1 METTDVDRL
10 FVDTN
15 ILIYATNESSPWY
28 GAANTALQTA
38 RQRSVE
44 LILSTQVLREYLAAA
59 TRPAKTGNLPLSKIL
74 ANFQTFQ
81 TDFTVVE
88 ETKSGLAFLA
98 DFLRTIPLGGKQI
111 HDANIVATMLTYNIP
126 TLLTHNTDDFKR
138 FSHLITVLPL
148 DASVS

>member
-15 ILIYATNESSPWY
+15 ILIYATNEASPWHEV
-28 GAANTALQTA
+28 ANTALQTA
-38 RQRSVE
+38 RQRGVD
-44 LILSTQVLREYLAAA
+44 LILSPQILREYLAAA
-59 TRPAKTGNLPLSKIL
+59 TRPAKTGTLSLPKIL
-74 ANFQTFQ
+74 ENFRTFQ

-98 DFLRTIPLGGKQI
+98 EFLRTIPLGGKQI

-126 TLLTHNTDDFKR
+126 SLLTHNTDDFKR
-138 FSHLITVLPL
+138 FAGYITVVPL
-148 DASVS
+148 MASP